1 MPLRCSLTT
10 PVLFGGVPRALAIAN
25 GTLAAAVGIGFLQL
39 RNIGRGRH
47 SQAGVLNEE
56 AGFSR
61 SSFHVVSRQQTPA
74 FHSTPPPGVWG
85 TLRSEEHTSELQS
98 LMRISYAV
106 FCLKKK
112 TSNHTTTTTSTAH
125 TLTANRQ

>member
-1 MPLRCSLTT
+1 MIRRPPRSTRT
-10 PVLFGGVPRALAIAN
+10 DTLFPDTALFRS
-25 GTLAAAVGIGFLQL
+25 IGFLQL

-85 TLRSEEHTSELQS
+85 TLSRAGPLAITREER
-98 LMRISYAV
+98 MKIGR
-106 FCLKKK
+106 
-112 TSNHTTTTTSTAH
+112 AH
-125 TLTANRQ
+125 V

>member
-85 TLRSEEHTSELQS
+85 TLSRAGPLAITREERLRSEEPTSELQS
-98 LMRISYAV
+98 LIRISYSV
-106 FCLKKK
+106 FR
-112 TSNHTTTTTSTAH
+112 
-125 TLTANRQ
+125 LTHKN